1 MARRSSEEKRAFW
14 RMVVQMQEESGL
26 SVRRFCEQEGLGQA
40 SFFGWRRKFR
50 AEKAER
56 RDGSEHEGESVRL
69 APVKVL
75 GEEGNSAVEVVSSPS
90 GLVLRV
96 ADEANTENVRR
107 VLQLMHEVG

>member
-26 SVRRFCEQEGLGQA
+26 SVRKFCEGEGLGQA

-50 AEKAER
+50 AEAAEGCR
-56 RDGSEHEGESVRL
+56 NGEHGGESVRL
-69 APVKVL
+69 ASVKL
-75 GEEGNSAVEVVSSPS
+75 LDEKAASAVEVVSPS

-96 ADEANTENVRR
+96 HDEADTENVRR

>member
-1 MARRSSEEKRAFW
+1 MTRRSSEEKRAFW

-26 SVRRFCEQEGLGQA
+26 SVRKFCEQEGLGQA

-50 AEKAER
+50 AEEAER
-56 RDGSEHEGESVRL
+56 ADGSEHGDESVRL
-69 APVKVL
+69 APVKLVDKK
-75 GEEGNSAVEVVSSPS
+75 GPVAVEVVSPS

-96 ADEANTENVRR
+96 GDEANTENVRR